1 MTKSCV
7 RREKYLQHAKN
18 SIDTLPLATPPTKK
32 TGVTP
37 AFL

>member
-7 RREKYLQHAKN
+7 HREKYLQHAKN
-18 SIDTLPLATPPTKK
+18 SINARLLGLPPTKK
-32 TGVTP
+32 AGVTP